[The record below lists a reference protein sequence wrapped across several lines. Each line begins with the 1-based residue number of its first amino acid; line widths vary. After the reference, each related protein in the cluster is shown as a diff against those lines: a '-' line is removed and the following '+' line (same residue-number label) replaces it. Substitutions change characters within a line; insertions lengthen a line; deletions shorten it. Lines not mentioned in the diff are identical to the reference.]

1 MVSLLSKSRLKV
13 QHHKVQDIPEPM
25 VLAEDA
31 IESPTISNIKDVVA
45 VVSLKPR
52 LEDVNKP

>member
-1 MVSLLSKSRLKV
+1 
-13 QHHKVQDIPEPM
+13 M